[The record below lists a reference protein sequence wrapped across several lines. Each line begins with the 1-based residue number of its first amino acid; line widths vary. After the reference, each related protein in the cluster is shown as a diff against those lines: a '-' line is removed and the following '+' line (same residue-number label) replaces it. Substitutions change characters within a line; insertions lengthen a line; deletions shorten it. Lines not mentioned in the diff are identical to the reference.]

1 VPCLLGCLAL
11 SAPRFVFLLVFLF
24 TDYLPRA
31 YETTIWPFLGFFFLP
46 LTTLTYAAAMNE
58 NNRQL
63 NGIWL
68 ALVIVA
74 VAVDLGIIRFGSRR
88 RRRETP
94 PPSPPSGP
102 GRSIDVARG
111 TRGLGG

>member
-1 VPCLLGCLAL
+1 MPCLLGCLAL

-46 LTTLTYAAAMNE
+46 LTTLAYAGAMNE
-58 NNRQL
+58 NHGQL
-63 NGIWL
+63 DGLWL
-68 ALVIVA
+68 VLVIVA

-94 PPSPPSGP
+94 PSSPPSAPG
-102 GRSIDVARG
+102 GRSIDVRG
-111 TRGLGG
+111 ERVG

>member
-24 TDYLPRA
+24 TDYLSRA

-46 LTTLTYAAAMNE
+46 LTTLAYAGAMNE
-58 NNRQL
+58 NGGQID
-63 NGIWL
+63 GIWL
-68 ALVIVA
+68 VLVILA

-88 RRRETP
+88 RRREP
-94 PPSPPSGP
+94 PASQPPPSGP
-102 GRSIDVARG
+102 GRSIDVRG
-111 TRGLGG
+111 ERVG

>member
-31 YETTIWPFLGFFFLP
+31 YETTFWPFLGFFFLP

-58 NNRQL
+58 NQGQVS
-63 NGIWL
+63 GIWIV
-68 ALVIVA
+68 LVVLA
-74 VAVDLGIIRFGSRR
+74 VAIDLGIIRFGSKRR
-88 RRRETP
+88 RRDAA

-102 GRSIDVARG
+102 ARSIEVRG
-111 TRGLGG
+111 ERVG